1 MNHIFAWIEID
12 NNLYK
17 KNAISLFWLFPIL
30 ISLSHRLSNSNFSR
44 TFSDYRRRYTRNNRG
59 SCREQ
64 SAGLGNESNLQSF
77 HRPSRRRPTSFPT
90 LQSSYARSFRFRA
103 FGGKHTDTNPSPTL
117 FVRGFRVY
125 RSGTTIYL
133 KRVKNVRL
141 CQKFFSLVWQFY
153 EILWNIIVSTKKIIL
168 WNDLISRIWKKVSK
182 LMILKSFEY
191 KNVQKY
197 NSIKIESSIQFGNSS
212 IFNKFFFWIVC
223 HFFYYL
229 YPVFLEI
236 RIFNNKLAIN
246 RVRFLKSIFF

>member
-1 MNHIFAWIEID
+1 MNNHIFAWIEID

-153 EILWNIIVSTKKIIL
+153 EILWNIIVSTKKIIF
-168 WNDLISRIWKKVSK
+168 WNDLIWKKVSK